1 MRENDFL
8 RGRSEE
14 GKGLVTVSFGKQDRK
29 WLVSEMVVVV
39 VCFECV

>member
-8 RGRSEE
+8 RGRSGE
-14 GKGLVTVSFGKQDRK
+14 GKGLVTVSFDKKDEK
-29 WLVSEMVVVV
+29 WLGSEKVVV